1 MNKTELEGTAHL
13 LDELD
18 KKLMVLLRDGRTL
31 IGYLRS
37 VDQFANLVLHRTIE
51 RIHVGKE
58 YGDIPR
64 GVFIVRGE
72 NVVLLGEIDSE
83 KETEL
88 PLTEVSVDEIL
99 DAQRQEQELK
109 QEQQKLVSKALKER
123 GLHLMADLTHDDMF

>member
-1 MNKTELEGTAHL
+1 MNKIELEGTAHL

-37 VDQFANLVLHRTIE
+37 VDQFANLVLHQTIE
-51 RIHVGKE
+51 RIHVGRE

-72 NVVLLGEIDSE
+72 NVVLLGEIDTE
-83 KETEL
+83 KTDL
-88 PLTEVSVDEIL
+88 PLIEVSVDEIL
-99 DAQRQEQELK
+99 DAQRKEHEQK
-109 QEQQKLVSKALKER
+109 QEKQKLLSKALKER
-123 GLHLMADLTHDDMF
+123 GLHLITDLTHDDMF